1 MVGLGLVAVVA
12 CGAGYFQL
20 TFPKY
25 APADANLHVS
35 ADPELRARGEYLAEH
50 VAVCVDCHS
59 ERDFDRYSGPLR
71 EGTRGKGGQKFGHE
85 MGLPGELVAPNI
97 TPAGIGE
104 WSDGELQ
111 RALTS
116 GVTREGRAL
125 FPLMNYLAYG
135 QLCERDVHAVMSY
148 VRSFAPIDHQP
159 ERSHLDFPVNMLVKT
174 LPKPTA
180 APKHCPDA
188 KDPVALGEYLVNTA
202 GCRDCHT
209 PRAGGQP
216 IPGKDFAGG
225 SAFPLPSG
233 YVAHSKNITPD
244 AVSGIGGWTQDM
256 FVKRFA
262 AYRDASA
269 MPRVVANGPNTPMP
283 WSMYAGMSDEDLAA
297 IYAYLRTTPAVST
310 VAAETVATAPTVVPR
325 APERF

>member
-1 MVGLGLVAVVA
+1 MKRIARIAGIVGLGLIAVVA
-12 CGAGYFQL
+12 CAVAYFQL

-25 APADANLHVS
+25 APADASLHVS

-59 ERDFDRYSGPLR
+59 ERDFARYSGPIR

-85 MGLPGELVAPNI
+85 IGLPGELVAPNI
-97 TPAGIGE
+97 TPAGIGQ

-116 GVTREGRAL
+116 GVTRDGRAL
-125 FPLMNYLAYG
+125 FPLMNYRAYG
-135 QLCERDVHAVMSY
+135 QLCQRDLHAIMSY
-148 VRSFAPIDHQP
+148 VRTFAPIEHHP
-159 ERSHLDFPVNMLVKT
+159 ERSRLDFPVNMIVKT
-174 LPKPTA
+174 LPQPTA
-180 APKHCPDA
+180 AAERCPDA
-188 KDPVALGEYLVNTA
+188 SDPVALGAYLVNTA

-209 PRAGGQP
+209 PRAGGRP

-225 SAFPLPSG
+225 NAFPLPSG

-244 AVSGIGGWTQDM
+244 AVSGIGSWTKPM
-256 FVKRFA
+256 FVQRFA
-262 AYRDASA
+262 AYRDAA
-269 MPRVVANGPNTPMP
+269 ALPRVAANAPNTPMP

-297 IYAYLRTTPAVST
+297 IYAYLRTVPAVKSGADT
-310 VAAETVATAPTVVPR
+310 VAVR
-325 APERF
+325 